1 MESFTALS
9 VSLTVEED
17 DEVDASSLEDARSAA
32 AIRLYVFLRR
42 REGFGFVN
50 GWWFAASSPAL
61 ARIVKKVKH
70 DGVECSLFVYM
81 GWYSTSM
88 CSLLLTC
95 IISLFSLCSSMYQS
109 SSGLPSL
116 SLSSRRS

>member
-1 MESFTALS
+1 MESFISLS
-9 VSLTVEED
+9 VSLTNEED

-32 AIRLYVFLRR
+32 AIRLCVFLRR

-70 DGVECSLFVYM
+70 DGVECSLFVY
-81 GWYSTSM
+81 GLVYALS
-88 CSLLLTC
+88 SLNMYNLALL
-95 IISLFSLCSSMYQS
+95 SLFFYV
-109 SSGLPSL
+109 
-116 SLSSRRS
+116 

>member
-1 MESFTALS
+1 MESFISLS
-9 VSLTVEED
+9 VSLTDED

-32 AIRLYVFLRR
+32 AIRLYVFLRH

-70 DGVECSLFVYM
+70 DGVECSLFVY
-81 GWYSTSM
+81 GLVYVLS
-88 CSLLLTC
+88 SLNMYNIALL
-95 IISLFSLCSSMYQS
+95 SLFFYV
-109 SSGLPSL
+109 
-116 SLSSRRS
+116 

>member
-1 MESFTALS
+1 MESFTSLS
-9 VSLTVEED
+9 VSLTDED

-50 GWWFAASSPAL
+50 GWFAASSPAL

-70 DGVECSLFVYM
+70 DGVECSLFVY
-81 GWYSTSM
+81 GLVYVLS
-88 CSLLLTC
+88 SLNMYNIALL
-95 IISLFSLCSSMYQS
+95 SLFFYV
-109 SSGLPSL
+109 
-116 SLSSRRS
+116 

>member
-1 MESFTALS
+1 MESFTSLS
-9 VSLTVEED
+9 VSLTDED

-32 AIRLYVFLRR
+32 AVRLCVFLRR

-81 GWYSTSM
+81 GWYM

-95 IISLFSLCSSMYQS
+95 IISLFSLCSSMYKS
-109 SSGLPSL
+109 SSGLLPL
-116 SLSSRRS
+116 SLSS

>member
-32 AIRLYVFLRR
+32 AIRLYVFLTR

-70 DGVECSLFVYM
+70 DGVECSLFVY
-81 GWYSTSM
+81 GLVYVLS
-88 CSLLLTC
+88 SLNMYNIALL
-95 IISLFSLCSSMYQS
+95 SLFFYV
-109 SSGLPSL
+109 
-116 SLSSRRS
+116 

>member
-1 MESFTALS
+1 MESFTSLS
-9 VSLTVEED
+9 VSLTDED

-32 AIRLYVFLRR
+32 AVRLYVFLRR

-81 GWYSTSM
+81 GWYM

-95 IISLFSLCSSMYQS
+95 IISLFSLCSSMYKS
-109 SSGLPSL
+109 SSGLLPL
-116 SLSSRRS
+116 SLSS